1 MENLIPGFQETR
13 IRQCVKLDALF
24 RDRAN
29 LPAGYCTDEVCYNHG
44 SMSRDNSRMIVDPLL
59 NPLCLPIESCVP
71 RRPAAV
77 KRLIFSNGM

>member
-1 MENLIPGFQETR
+1 MGSLIPGFQETR
-13 IRQCVKLDALF
+13 VRQCVKLDALF

-29 LPAGYCTDEVCYNHG
+29 LPAGYCADEVC
-44 SMSRDNSRMIVDPLL
+44 DNSRMIVDPLL

-77 KRLIFSNGM
+77 